1 MGKSGVSTSESC
13 LVLTLIDSAAV
24 LTLALLIALPCAA
37 GERLH
42 HFTGNPQ
49 VDFFSS
55 GVALP
60 QGQSSS
66 FESAL
71 QEQED
76 KKLRLEIS
84 LKTKSPWLAGAM
96 SLAVPGTG
104 EFYTESYWKSGLF
117 FTLEVTGWIL
127 AYSYEKKGDRQTK
140 LFEGV
145 ANDHWSVVRYARWL
159 VAHRGASIS
168 IDPDESLPPW
178 RRVDWAQLN
187 AAERQA
193 GRGFSHTLPPHGD
206 QQYYELIGKYNQYSP
221 GWDDYAAEENFEE
234 ISRRFLEY
242 SRMRG
247 KANDFYN
254 VSSTVLSLIVVNHV
268 LSAVD
273 AYFTAIG
280 YNNSIRAEV
289 RMNIRETPFGA
300 ITEPVGI
307 VKVMF

>member
-1 MGKSGVSTSESC
+1 MMRTH
-13 LVLTLIDSAAV
+13 SAAV

-37 GERLH
+37 GERLR

-60 QGQSSS
+60 HGQSSS

-71 QEQED
+71 QEQD
-76 KKLRLEIS
+76 DNKRRLEIG

-96 SLAVPGTG
+96 SLVVPGTG

-117 FTLEVTGWIL
+117 FALEVTGWIL
-127 AYSYEKKGDRQTK
+127 AYSYEKKGDRQTTS
-140 LFEGV
+140 FQNYADE
-145 ANDHWSVVRYARWL
+145 HWSVIKYVRWL
-159 VAHRGASIS
+159 ADFRSANFSGIVT
-168 IDPDESLPPW
+168 DPNAMPPW
-178 RRVDWAQLN
+178 VGVNWDSLNYYERVIASGPN
-187 AAERQA
+187 
-193 GRGFSHTLPPHGD
+193 GRGFTHTLPPHGD
-206 QQYYELIGKYNQYSP
+206 QQYYELIGKYPQYSP
-221 GWDDYAAEENFEE
+221 GWDDYAGEENFEE
-234 ISRRFLEY
+234 ISPRFLEY

-268 LSAVD
+268 LSALD

-289 RMNIRETPFGA
+289 RMNIRQTPFGA
-300 ITEPVGI
+300 ITEPAGI